1 MKKLFNTTIAAS
13 AALTV
18 FTSISLFTSCSKKAE
33 LTPVN
38 INPIVYQ
45 NDNVTIKVDPKLELL
60 MIALRLAEVEPFSTN
75 YYGQEYA
82 QFVDG
87 VDNLFAKQ
95 KDHPLVKDLKSR
107 NKNYK
112 NSTRDILAISQYIT
126 DDMTQMT
133 IKQKEMPEELKTFW
147 KGINLKSFISQ
158 FNDFANVSN
167 FARIWILYE
176 PHLKRQAIA
185 EQDFMSYN
193 KSITDWIS
201 EYFFAPDSKPE
212 YEIFSSTLTASYNF
226 ALMPTIKNG
235 KPVIN
240 EIRGAYWT
248 KDIDWNSYYVALQTS
263 GGYIYSL
270 LDKHWDIFSEDIN
283 RITKKIYDENQIT
296 EKLTDFTALSTTV
309 DLLAVIFSLDYD
321 VAKKNDEEIGTAIKN
336 AITTNFLFTDVDKLL
351 SISETYKS
359 NRDTYPDFETFVVEY
374 LPGALKEL

>member
-1 MKKLFNTTIAAS
+1 MIKLFHSTILGL

-18 FTSISLFTSCSKKAE
+18 FTSATLFTSCSKKSE

-38 INPIVYQ
+38 IKPIVYQ
-45 NDNVTIKVDPKLELL
+45 NDNVTIKVEPKLELL
-60 MIALRLAEVEPFSTN
+60 MIALRLAEIEPFSNN
-75 YYGQEYA
+75 YYGQEYG

-95 KDHPLVKDLKSR
+95 KEHPLVKELKSR

-112 NSTRDILAISQYIT
+112 DSTRDIVAIAQYIS

-133 IKQKEMPEELKTFW
+133 IKQKEMPEQLKTFW
-147 KGINLKSFISQ
+147 KDVKLKTFIAQ
-158 FNDFANVSN
+158 FNDFANTSN
-167 FARIWILYE
+167 FARIWVLYE

-201 EYFFAPDSKPE
+201 SYFFAPDSKPE
-212 YEIFSSTLTASYNF
+212 YNFYSTTLTASYHYS
-226 ALMPTIKNG
+226 LMPQTNDG
-235 KPVIN
+235 KTVIN
-240 EIRGAYWT
+240 ELRGAYWT
-248 KDIDWNSYYVALQTS
+248 KDNEWNNFQVALQIS

-270 LDKHWDIFSEDIN
+270 FEKHQDILLEDIN
-283 RITKKIYDENQIT
+283 RITKKIYEENQIT
-296 EKLTDFTALSTTV
+296 EKITDFTALSSV
-309 DLLAVIFSLDYD
+309 SSLFGIVFSLDYEI
-321 VAKKNDEEIGTAIKN
+321 AKNNEEIGTSIRN

-351 SISETYKS
+351 SLSEVYSS
-359 NRDTYPDFETFVVEY
+359 NRDKYPDFETFVVEY

>member
-1 MKKLFNTTIAAS
+1 MKKLLHVT
-13 AALTV
+13 
-18 FTSISLFTSCSKKAE
+18 FTSLALLTIVTAFTLFTSCSKKSE
-33 LTPVN
+33 LSPVN
-38 INPIVYQ
+38 INPVVYQ

-60 MIALRLAEVEPFSTN
+60 MIALRLAEIEPFSFN
-75 YYGQEYA
+75 YYGQDYS

-95 KDHPLVKDLKSR
+95 KEHPFVKDLKSR
-107 NKNYK
+107 YKNYK
-112 NSTRDILAISQYIT
+112 DSYRDIVAITQYIS

-133 IKQKEMPEELKTFW
+133 IKQKEMPKELKTFW
-147 KGINLKSFISQ
+147 KGVNFKTFIAQ

-185 EQDFMSYN
+185 EQEFMTYN

-212 YEIFSSTLTASYNF
+212 YEIFSTTLTASYNF
-226 ALMPTIKNG
+226 SLAPTSKDGKTKIK
-235 KPVIN
+235 

-248 KDIDWNSYYVALQTS
+248 KDIEWNNFQIALHIS

-270 LDKHWDIFSEDIN
+270 LEKHWDILSEDII
-283 RITKKIYDENQIT
+283 RITKKIYEDNQIT
-296 EKLTDFTALSTTV
+296 EKVTDYISLSTAV
-309 DLLAVIFSLDYD
+309 NLLAIVFSLDYD
-321 VAKKNDEEIGTAIKN
+321 IAKNNEEISTAFRN
-336 AITTNFLFTDVDKLL
+336 GITTNFLFTDVDKLL
-351 SISETYKS
+351 SISEAYKS
-359 NRDTYPDFETFVVEY
+359 NRKAYPDFETFVVEY